1 MNLEAIAET
10 VREIWP
16 HILGFMS
23 LSLDVL
29 ATAHAVMYK
38 RDSRATIGW
47 VGVIWLAPILG
58 VVLYVL
64 LGINRV
70 QRKAVRFRGMPPSPA
85 SRLIDPPTEGGA
97 KLHERLPPEYKHF
110 TALERLMARLT
121 SQELTHG
128 NSVTPL
134 HGGDEAYPAM
144 LAAIDAAQR
153 SVSLC
158 TYIFSNDRVGK
169 QFIDALIRA
178 VRRGVQVRV
187 IVDDMGARYTWP
199 AVTWPLH
206 AGGVKAARFLP
217 SMVPG
222 WFPYSNLRT
231 HRKLLIVDGQLGF
244 TGGMNI
250 REGHMLSLQPRHPIV
265 DLHFRLAGPIVRQMQ
280 EVFAGDWAFCAR
292 ESLEGD
298 AWFPPLTEAGSVPAR
313 GIASGPDADVD
324 RLRLALSGAVSGARE
339 SVQIVT
345 PYFLPEDSLINALN
359 VAALRGV
366 TVDVILPEHNNLVM
380 VQWASTALL
389 WQLLERGCRVWLS
402 PGPFDHTKLIVVD
415 RAWTLFGSANWDPR
429 SLRLNFEFD
438 VECYDLDLARAL
450 DAVACSKRSAARQIK
465 LEDVDRRSIPVRLRD
480 GVARLLTPY
489 L

>member
-1 MNLEAIAET
+1 MNYLALWDT
-10 VREIWP
+10 LRTIWP
-16 HILGFMS
+16 HLLGFAS
-23 LSLDVL
+23 LTADVL

-58 VVLYVL
+58 VVLYIL

-70 QRKAVRFRGMPPSPA
+70 QRKAVRFRGAPPPPA
-85 SRLIDPPTEGGA
+85 TRLIAPPTQGGTR
-97 KLHERLPPEYKHF
+97 LHERLPAEYRHL

-121 SQELTHG
+121 SRELLHG

-134 HGGDEAYPAM
+134 HGGDEAYPPM
-144 LAAIDAAQR
+144 LAAIDGAHK
-153 SVSLC
+153 SVALS
-158 TYIFSNDRVGK
+158 TYIFGNDRVGK
-169 QFIDALIRA
+169 QFIDALVRA
-178 VRRGVQVRV
+178 VKRGVQVRV
-187 IVDDMGARYTWP
+187 IIDDMGARYTWP

-206 AGGVKAARFLP
+206 AGGVKVVRFLP

-231 HRKLLIVDGQLGF
+231 HRKLLIVDGQVGF

-250 REGHMLSLQPRHPIV
+250 RDGHMLSLHPRHPII
-265 DLHFRLAGPIVRQMQ
+265 DLHFRLLGPIVRQLQ
-280 EVFAGDWAFCAR
+280 EVFVGDWAFCAR
-292 ESLEGD
+292 EVLEGET
-298 AWFPPLTEAGSVPAR
+298 WFPELRDVGTVPAR
-313 GIASGPDADVD
+313 GIESGPDQDVD

-339 SVQIVT
+339 SVQIIT
-345 PYFLPEDSLINALN
+345 PYFLPEELLIGALN

-366 TVDVILPEHNNLVM
+366 TVDIILPAKNNLIM

-402 PGPFDHTKLIVVD
+402 PPPFDHTKLIVVD
-415 RAWTLFGSANWDPR
+415 RAWTMFGSANWDPR

-438 VECYDLDLARAL
+438 IECYDLDLARSL
-450 DAVACSKRSAARQIK
+450 DALACSKRSAARQIT
-465 LEDVDRRSIPVRLRD
+465 LADVDARGIPVRLRD